1 MGLVLGKVGEDVPML
16 LALLL
21 KLVGEV
27 AVLVLSAVTVLF
39 GVGLA
44 SPALPVVLDGVELPH
59 IIMFLKLRS
68 KIGHSLQLQFHLLWP
83 PGGPG
88 AEGPLVL
95 RYYHLLP
102 LQLTRLPFHPVP
114 VVEHPLLPQLRPL
127 APVAVVPVPG

>member
-59 IIMFLKLRS
+59 IIMFLKLKS
-68 KIGHSLQLQFHLLWP
+68 KNMSPHSSSSSTFSGLL
-83 PGGPG
+83 G
-88 AEGPLVL
+88 ALIRKDRWCCDTIIFFL
-95 RYYHLLP
+95 CS
-102 LQLTRLPFHPVP
+102 
-114 VVEHPLLPQLRPL
+114 
-127 APVAVVPVPG
+127 

>member
-27 AVLVLSAVTVLF
+27 AVLVLGAVAVPF

-44 SPALPVVLDGVELPH
+44 SPALPVVFDGVELPH

-68 KIGHSLQLQFHLLWP
+68 KISHLTP
-83 PGGPG
+83 
-88 AEGPLVL
+88 A
-95 RYYHLLP
+95 
-102 LQLTRLPFHPVP
+102 PVP
-114 VVEHPLLPQLRPL
+114 PSLASWGPSCGRTVGAAILSSSSSAAHLSPFRPCTC
-127 APVAVVPVPG
+127 G